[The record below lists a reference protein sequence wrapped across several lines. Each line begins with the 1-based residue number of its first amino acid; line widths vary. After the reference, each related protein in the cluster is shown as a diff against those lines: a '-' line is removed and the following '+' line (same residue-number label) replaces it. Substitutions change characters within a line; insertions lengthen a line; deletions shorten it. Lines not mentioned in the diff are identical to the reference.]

1 MTWTFGWVARQ
12 GEVKDIGKG
21 LGNNGGPSGCDA
33 EIQGQ
38 IPSFFISEGLEKLN

>member
-1 MTWTFGWVARQ
+1 MGGEARRDE
-12 GEVKDIGKG
+12 GHWKRI
-21 LGNNGGPSGCDA
+21 GNNGGPSGCDA